1 MRFQV
6 FSVRPASRTG
16 PDGQLITEIVV
27 EIIQSR
33 KGYLDPVEQDKA
45 DNGSLNKEP
54 DFILRGGCTLL
65 LDPSTGFAR
74 YCIYKKMES
83 ENRLVAMRKYQAR
96 EDDASLQMTYF
107 GDPRHNYYR
116 EYIQSESMKK
126 ESGYES
132 FAFLHRSYSPVEVA
146 Q

>member
-1 MRFQV
+1 
-6 FSVRPASRTG
+6 G
-16 PDGQLITEIVV
+16 
-27 EIIQSR
+27 
-33 KGYLDPVEQDKA
+33 EQEKA
-45 DNGSLNKEP
+45 DRGDLNKQP

-65 LDPSTGFAR
+65 IDPSTGSAR

-83 ENRLVAMRKYQAR
+83 ENRLIAMRQYYAR

-116 EYIQSESMKK
+116 ACIQSASGKK
-126 ESGYES
+126 ESSYES
-132 FAFLHRSYSPVEVA
+132 FAFLHRSYSSGEVA